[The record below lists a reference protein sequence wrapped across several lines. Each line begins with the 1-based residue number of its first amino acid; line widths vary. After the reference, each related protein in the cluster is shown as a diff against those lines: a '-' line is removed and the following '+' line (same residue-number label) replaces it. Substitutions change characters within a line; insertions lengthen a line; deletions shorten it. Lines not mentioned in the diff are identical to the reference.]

1 MHNKQRCSKCILTE
15 EFPKISFDEDGV
27 CNYCHKADKT
37 ADTDLSKIEEAGRN
51 IKTLFENTE
60 HTAQY
65 DAVVCYSGGK
75 DSTYAL
81 QLAVEKYKM
90 NVLAFT
96 LDNGYIAKAAWKNIN
111 KVISNLGVD
120 HWVFKPSTDNYRAIA
135 KASAVRDIYR
145 KNTLTRISSIC
156 NSCISIVNMTALKI
170 ALEKKIPF
178 ILAGFTLGQI
188 PVNGIIYKNHYK
200 FLEESRKESLDK
212 LREEVGS
219 VVDDYLCIDTQTIEQ
234 VKEYPHNVNIL
245 CVENVSETEI
255 KENIAHLG
263 WESPG
268 DVDGCSSNCMLNTF
282 NNYVHEEV
290 FGYNPY
296 EMELSHLIRE
306 NLMTRDEAIE
316 KVNDRPKDQIKPIM
330 ESLAITPDDILN
342 VKQVYDSK

>member
-1 MHNKQRCSKCILTE
+1 MKVNQRCSKCILTA
-15 EFPKISFDEDGV
+15 EFPKITFDDNGV
-27 CNYCHKADKT
+27 CNYCHKSNKT
-37 ADTDLSKIEEAGRN
+37 ADTDNSKIEEAAKQIN
-51 IKTLFENTE
+51 KLFETMPRNS
-60 HTAQY
+60 QY

-81 QLAVEKYKM
+81 KLAVEKYGL

-111 KVISNLGVD
+111 KVINNLGVD
-120 HWVFKPSTDNYRAIA
+120 HWVFKPGSGNYRAIA

-170 ALEKKIPF
+170 ALEKDIPF

-212 LREEVGS
+212 LREEVGD
-219 VVDDYLCIDTQTIEQ
+219 VVDDYLCIDQQTIEK

-255 KENIAHLG
+255 KDNIASLG

-306 NLMTRDEAIE
+306 GLMSRDEAIE
-316 KVNDRPKDQIKPIM
+316 KVNDRPEDQIAPIM
-330 ESLAITPDDILN
+330 KSLSITPEDIVN
-342 VKQVYDSK
+342 VKQVYDTK